1 MKPVQSPGKD
11 SAVAEVLGFIL
22 VFAMVTSIF
31 AATAAYYVPSKA
43 TSSEL
48 GYQASTQSAMSKILS
63 DILNG
68 NIPLNG
74 SGVTIPFPM
83 GIPGVFFSQPLQTTL
98 GLNEQGV
105 TAVLSYN
112 TSVAYDYP
120 SSTPISLIN
129 NTIAESIPI
138 SGNPVGIA
146 LDTFNENLYVISS
159 GNSNLY
165 EISSNNSSV
174 STITGVIGSNQYP
187 VGIAFD
193 PQNDVIYITVQSSN
207 ASLNGMVL
215 YNTVT
220 RAVTQVGLPN
230 IPYDVAYDSSNGNIY
245 VTTYYNGTKIAGAG
259 QVYALNPQS
268 GSIISEVDIPTGKAV
283 TGAQTISVRPTGI
296 SYDPSNGF
304 LYVSLHNG
312 TNLTV
317 INPVTNQIALNIPIQ
332 SSTDTAFD
340 SANGTIYVTQSQI
353 VLKHG
358 SVHGQG
364 QGQVKTSIISNY
376 SLINGVDNHI
386 LKTAAFYPNGGCPTS
401 EVYDTSNHL
410 IYMAGSASDTVT
422 IFDGENNSFTGKT
435 IKVGTSPGIGPNS
448 MIFDPY
454 NGYIYVANF
463 GSGNIS
469 VINGHTVTIQAF
481 NPTKNGLPT
490 TDKLTAGGELYASG
504 ATDFVQ
510 PYTYILSNGLI
521 AAENANNNTLGSI
534 YGIPILVNQVGAGND
549 LSVTIMNISGTSL
562 SQSSTQPI
570 DMSFFVTRSQQLNL
584 TVGQEFS
591 IGSYTSKNA
600 QGVIT
605 VIIDSIILNNF
616 KYTINS
622 SYSHLI
628 DAYLYN
634 TYNGSKS
641 GGSLTSWQFPNE
653 PLSVKLSGNT
663 LVISLTSKF
672 ALQTLSIKYYGVG
685 ISF

>member
-1 MKPVQSPGKD
+1 MKPVQFPGKD

-98 GLNEQGV
+98 GLSEQGA

-159 GNSNLY
+159 GSSNLY

-187 VGIAFD
+187 VGIVFD

-215 YNTVT
+215 YNTLTHTV
-220 RAVTQVGLPN
+220 APPIELPN

-245 VTTYYNGTKIAGAG
+245 VTTYYNGTFHGQNGKPGAG

-268 GSIISEVDIPTGKAV
+268 GSIISEIDIPTGAPTSKNN
-283 TGAQTISVRPTGI
+283 ILSIKPTGI
-296 SYDPSNGF
+296 SYDPSNGL
-304 LYVSLHNG
+304 LYVSMYNG

-317 INPVTNQIALNIPIQ
+317 INPVTNQIALNIPIN

-340 SANGTIYVTQSQI
+340 SANGTIYVTQSQT
-353 VLKHG
+353 VVNSG
-358 SVHGQG
+358 GQTKG
-364 QGQVKTSIISNY
+364 NISNY

-386 LKTAAFYPNGGCPTS
+386 IKTAAFYPKGGCPTS

-410 IYMAGSASDTVT
+410 IYMAGSASGTVT

-435 IKVGTSPGIGPNS
+435 INVGKSPGIGPNS

-469 VINGHTVTIQAF
+469 VINGHTVTVQAF

-490 TDKLTAGGELYASG
+490 TDKLTAGGELYTSG

-521 AAENANNNTLGSI
+521 AAENANNNTIGSI
-534 YGIPILVNQVGAGND
+534 YGIPILVNQIGAGND

>member
-159 GNSNLY
+159 GSSNLY

-174 STITGVIGSNQYP
+174 STITGVIGSHQYP
-187 VGIAFD
+187 VGIVFD

-215 YNTVT
+215 YNTLTHTV
-220 RAVTQVGLPN
+220 APPIELPN

-245 VTTYYNGTKIAGAG
+245 VTTYYNGTFHGQNGKPGAG

-268 GSIISEVDIPTGKAV
+268 GSIISEIDIPTGAPTSKNN
-283 TGAQTISVRPTGI
+283 ILSIKPTGI
-296 SYDPSNGF
+296 SYDPSNGL
-304 LYVSLHNG
+304 LYVSMYNG

-317 INPVTNQIALNIPIQ
+317 INPVTNQIALNIPIN

-340 SANGTIYVTQSQI
+340 SANGTIYVTQSQT
-353 VLKHG
+353 VVNSG
-358 SVHGQG
+358 GQTNG
-364 QGQVKTSIISNY
+364 NISKY

-386 LKTAAFYPNGGCPTS
+386 LKTAAFYPKNGCPTS

-410 IYMAGSASDTVT
+410 IYMAGSASGTVT

-435 IKVGTSPGIGPNS
+435 INVGKSPGIGPNS

-469 VINGHTVTIQAF
+469 VINGHTVTVQAF

-504 ATDFVQ
+504 TTDFVQ

-521 AAENANNNTLGSI
+521 AAENANNNTIGSI
-534 YGIPILVNQVGAGND
+534 YGIPILVNQVGGGDD

-641 GGSLTSWQFPNE
+641 GGSLTNWQFPNE